1 MGTGKTTVAHLLA
14 DRIRWR
20 FVDADDEIVARF
32 AMTIP
37 EIFAQHGEAGFRR
50 FERIV
55 CQSLAARDQQV
66 IATGGGM
73 LIDSVNRQ
81 LMEASG
87 LVVCLLAEPDTIRER
102 LADSEGRPLV
112 ANWETLYEQRRA
124 AYAAMPYHVDTT
136 GRTPEEVVDEVLKLW
151 RTLFA

>member
-32 AMTIP
+32 GMSIP

-55 CQSLAARDQQV
+55 CQSLAAGDQQV

-73 LIDSVNRQ
+73 LIDPVNRQ

-87 LVVCLLAEPDTIRER
+87 LLVCLLAEPDTIRER
-102 LADSEGRPLV
+102 LADGEGRPL
-112 ANWETLYEQRRA
+112 AGDWETLYEQRRA

-136 GRTPEEVVDEVLKLW
+136 GRTPEEVVDEVLELW
-151 RTLFA
+151 RTSFA